1 MYETENDLRRAHEIR
16 SLSPDPP
23 TSILRKN
30 KLTLS
35 RFKKQRPTYS
45 LAI

>member
-1 MYETENDLRRAHEIR
+1 MHETENYLRRAHEIR

-30 KLTLS
+30 KFTLS

-45 LAI
+45 LAL